1 MDDWERSLN
10 RLMGW
15 AMLIAAHDMVKSFID
30 KMLEA
35 EKEKLTK
42 TLGHEPTH
50 EEWQYYRDLQWQ
62 KANREKA
69 LQREADREK
78 IRRLVMGDDDAANQ
92 AK

>member
-1 MDDWERSLN
+1 MDEWEQSFN

-15 AMLIAAHDMVKSFID
+15 AVLIAVHDMVKSFVD

-42 TLGHEPTH
+42 TLGREPTR

-62 KANREKA
+62 KENREKA

-78 IRRLVMGDDDAANQ
+78 IRRLVMGDDDANQ
-92 AK
+92 AR

>member
-1 MDDWERSLN
+1 MDEWEQSFN

-15 AMLIAAHDMVKSFID
+15 AVLIAVHDMVKSFVD

-42 TLGHEPTH
+42 TLGREPTR

-62 KANREKA
+62 KENREKA

-78 IRRLVMGDDDAANQ
+78 IRCLVMGDDDANQ
-92 AK
+92 AR

>member
-1 MDDWERSLN
+1 MDDLEWLLGRM
-10 RLMGW
+10 MGW
-15 AMLIAAHDMVKSFID
+15 VMFIAAHDMARKLVE

-42 TLGHEPTH
+42 ALGHEPTP

-69 LQREADREK
+69 QQREINWEK
-78 IRRLVMGDDDAANQ
+78 LRRLVMEEDDAA
-92 AK
+92 A

>member
-1 MDDWERSLN
+1 MDEWEQSFN

-15 AMLIAAHDMVKSFID
+15 AVLIAVHDMVKSLVD

-42 TLGHEPTH
+42 TLGREPTR

-62 KANREKA
+62 KENREKA

-78 IRRLVMGDDDAANQ
+78 IRRLVMGDDDANQ
-92 AK
+92 AR